1 MKQLLLIL
9 LLSTAFFS
17 AKSQEINLDDL
28 HENQVKFT
36 NKSMSILG
44 GWALVNIT
52 GGLVMRENSEGINRK
67 FWEGN
72 ALWNSVNLGLAGA
85 SLLANQKGKSAGTIG
100 DYLKTEQTLQKAF
113 IFNAGLDLA
122 YMAAGWGMTERGK
135 RMEGEKAMQ
144 LRGYGK
150 ALILQGGFL
159 FLFDGVCYGL
169 RTANIQTLYDNLDV
183 NISLGLVGNMA
194 TLRATF

>member
-1 MKQLLLIL
+1 
-9 LLSTAFFS
+9 
-17 AKSQEINLDDL
+17 
-28 HENQVKFT
+28 
-36 NKSMSILG
+36 MSVLG

-52 GGLVMRENSEGINRK
+52 GGLVMREQTQGISHK

-72 ALWNSVNLGLAGA
+72 VLWNTVNLGLAGA
-85 SLLANQKGKSAGTIG
+85 SLIANRKIDAPSTIG
-100 DYLKTEQTLQKAF
+100 EYLKIEQTLQKTF
-113 IFNAGLDLA
+113 LFNAGLDLA
-122 YMAAGWGMTERGK
+122 YMASGWAMTEKGK
-135 RMEGEKAMQ
+135 RLEGEKAEQ
-144 LRGYGK
+144 FRGYGN

-169 RTANIQTLYDNLDV
+169 RANNIQTLYDNLDV